1 MIYVKV
7 IDQNNDEIELPV
19 KSGGN
24 ETYILESTLV
34 SQFSE
39 ACGLKFKSKQSW
51 RALTADKG
59 KIFMPKEEN
68 WEKIIYFVVSRQKEA
83 KQKQANIFTG
93 IGSEI
98 IRKMPLYLIFRA
110 VVTNNIQ
117 NGKENDPLSP
127 GVLKDPNQNM
137 EILNLSEKIESC
149 RINISSRIF
158 IRSSY
163 QKLLAKLSDEN
174 VSCVNILVGTPGIG
188 KSHFGIYFAYTLI
201 QRGIPFVLD
210 TSYSSSDNFFFFKP
224 GGDIILSDR
233 EATLSEISQ
242 FDKVWYISDGCQPR
256 DLDHKL
262 IKNLYI
268 DTSKMGNVD
277 DYCKKVTNSSRFFL
291 PCWELDEIKTCIS
304 KCNIQPI
311 YSNIEE
317 LFSIVGGVPRYIFN
331 SNLTRA
337 EDYIDKAI
345 LNSNIMKIFD
355 GIKQSIFS
363 EMYSSSLVMPIV
375 NEHLELTNI
384 DFVSR
389 YALTKICIRHKYQIL
404 NIIIDKNDLTEID
417 VAAFKYFALEVFLQG
432 HFKIPYRRLV
442 QGKNTENKGRLQY
455 LKMETNM
462 KKVMFSENTFEEDL
476 KKNGVNNENYKRI
489 LLIPRSR
496 KLTIDALI
504 LPNMCFQIIKQG
516 KDHAIAATKC
526 FVDLL
531 EKIKN
536 FCLKEKINDGKAE
549 DENRFRFIFVV
560 QDCLFDKFGPQE
572 VKCTEDLSENLINEA
587 NKTIE
592 FPNDTLREI
601 EKIMDNSFEKPNDI
615 IKPGDV
621 QNEDTAKDDQK
632 AKTTV
637 RNDLKISPDKL
648 NEIIEISKGNNDQRS
663 RQIQKVNEN
672 ITQFVISLHDDLYQ
686 QLLEKKARNS
696 AKHNFQFYLIC
707 LKHQM
712 KDMFTEHEKK
722 KIEWTVE
729 EKIKWLECNLY
740 ADVNDYTKQ
749 RESIEEILRSC
760 KFYQGTGND
769 AGDDAGAGGSASFDD

>member
-1 MIYVKV
+1 M
-7 IDQNNDEIELPV
+7 
-19 KSGGN
+19 
-24 ETYILESTLV
+24 
-34 SQFSE
+34 
-39 ACGLKFKSKQSW
+39 
-51 RALTADKG
+51 
-59 KIFMPKEEN
+59 
-68 WEKIIYFVVSRQKEA
+68 
-83 KQKQANIFTG
+83 
-93 IGSEI
+93 
-98 IRKMPLYLIFRA
+98 
-110 VVTNNIQ
+110 TNNIQ

-233 EATLSEISQ
+233 ETTLSEISQ

-256 DLDHKL
+256 DLDHKS

-291 PCWELDEIKTCIS
+291 PCWELDEIKTCTCNHLIYIYDFILILESYFIKGIS

-404 NIIIDKNDLTEID
+404 NIIIDSKRMNFWI
-417 VAAFKYFALEVFLQG
+417 YF
-432 HFKIPYRRLV
+432 
-442 QGKNTENKGRLQY
+442 
-455 LKMETNM
+455 
-462 KKVMFSENTFEEDL
+462 
-476 KKNGVNNENYKRI
+476 
-489 LLIPRSR
+489 
-496 KLTIDALI
+496 
-504 LPNMCFQIIKQG
+504 
-516 KDHAIAATKC
+516 
-526 FVDLL
+526 
-531 EKIKN
+531 
-536 FCLKEKINDGKAE
+536 
-549 DENRFRFIFVV
+549 
-560 QDCLFDKFGPQE
+560 
-572 VKCTEDLSENLINEA
+572 
-587 NKTIE
+587 
-592 FPNDTLREI
+592 
-601 EKIMDNSFEKPNDI
+601 
-615 IKPGDV
+615 
-621 QNEDTAKDDQK
+621 
-632 AKTTV
+632 TT
-637 RNDLKISPDKL
+637 
-648 NEIIEISKGNNDQRS
+648 
-663 RQIQKVNEN
+663 
-672 ITQFVISLHDDLYQ
+672 
-686 QLLEKKARNS
+686 
-696 AKHNFQFYLIC
+696 
-707 LKHQM
+707 
-712 KDMFTEHEKK
+712 
-722 KIEWTVE
+722 
-729 EKIKWLECNLY
+729 
-740 ADVNDYTKQ
+740 
-749 RESIEEILRSC
+749 
-760 KFYQGTGND
+760 
-769 AGDDAGAGGSASFDD
+769 